1 MQDLFRLD
9 GKRALVTGA
18 SRGIG
23 RTLSLGLHRAGA
35 ELVLVSR
42 TREALEGVAAEIASE
57 GGRAQVIAAD
67 VRDAAEVRR
76 MVDEATAGGKPIDIL
91 VNCAG
96 VNVKK
101 PVLDLTPEEFDLVI
115 STNLRATFLC
125 CQAVGRL
132 MVARQQGKIIN
143 IGSVGSILGI
153 TRSSAYCASKGG
165 VAQLTKVLALEW
177 APYNVQVNAIAPG
190 FFHTDL
196 SAPVFVD
203 PVSREK
209 LRQRTPDPREPDLK
223 DLVGA
228 TVFLASPAADYVT
241 GVLLPVD
248 GGFTVYAI

>member
-42 TREALEGVAAEIASE
+42 TREALEGVAAEIAAE

-67 VRDAAEVRR
+67 VRDAAEVQH

-132 MVARQQGKIIN
+132 MVARHQGKIIN

-177 APYNVQVNAIAPG
+177 APYNVQVNALAPG

-209 LRQRTPDPREPDLK
+209 LRRRTPDPREPDLK